1 VVCTV
6 AAADR
11 CCGVMNFFTSN
22 DTAAAWLA
30 GHASTTG
37 VILNR
42 AQALRLGVDIFGP
55 LLEEPAMRP

>member
-1 VVCTV
+1 V

-22 DTAAAWLA
+22 DSATVWLA

-37 VILNR
+37 VILTR
-42 AQALRLGVDIFGP
+42 AQALQLGIDIFGR
-55 LLEEPAMRP
+55 LLQEPAQP